1 MTNVLASTTRAVL
14 EITATSVAGEG
25 VIVRLSLIVGSV
37 HLDLGLPEDE
47 HPIIISSTENSAAD
61 DISQPGWNNALP
73 DVHADSQTRR
83 MQPQT
88 QGDEEHI
95 GYDVIEAQT
104 HKRKDWP
111 PHADDLGV
119 EVLGLHAKVACETD
133 KPVAADTPEED
144 LVELR
149 LDLFA
154 GHNRDGLVFVDPMVE
169 NTSV

>member
-1 MTNVLASTTRAVL
+1 MPIAA
-14 EITATSVAGEG
+14 TAVAGQG
-25 VIVRLSLIVGSV
+25 VIARLSLIVGSV
-37 HLDLGLPEDE
+37 HLDLGLAEDE
-47 HPIIISSTENSAAD
+47 DAIIIPSTEDSTAD
-61 DISQPGWNNALP
+61 DVSQPGWDDALP

-95 GYDVIEAQT
+95 GYDVIEAQAS
-104 HKRKDWP
+104 KRKDWP

-133 KPVAADTPEED
+133 QPVTADPSEKD
-144 LVELR
+144 LVEVR

-154 GHNRDGLVFVDPMVE
+154 RHNRDGLVFVDPVVE
-169 NTSV
+169 HTSI